1 MKYVWFMP
9 LRESI
14 PFTSCIRTGEECAD
28 DVKIV
33 EQSQEQIDLENH
45 VIEFLITKTVV
56 VKAEVGKITEL
67 LRQCVA
73 MGSNTTKYFCRNRWT
88 GG

>member
-1 MKYVWFMP
+1 MVHA
-9 LRESI
+9 RESI

-33 EQSQEQIDLENH
+33 EQCQEQIDLENH

-56 VKAEVGKITEL
+56 VKAEVRKITEL
-67 LRQCVA
+67 LKQCVA
-73 MGSNTTKYFCRNRWT
+73 LGSNNAKYLCRNFWT